1 MVAVVPREIAQSVE
15 TLTGARI
22 LAFTFTGG
30 GCINSG
36 GKLTTSGGTYFL
48 KWNDAGK
55 FPGMFQAESIGL
67 SLLRK
72 TNSMTVPYP
81 VHDGHAGSFQFLLLE
96 FIHEGKKKGD
106 YWAKFGSRLAA
117 LHKQS
122 ALAFGLDH
130 NNYIGSLSQRNDQS
144 ASWIEFFVNCRLKAQ
159 VELARAHD
167 KIDADLQN
175 KFERLFERLPSLLTL
190 EPPSLLHGDLWGGNL
205 LVDAEGNP
213 CLIDPAVYYGHR
225 EADLAM
231 TQLFGGFDPEFL
243 ECYHAEFPLTPGYR
257 ERFEIYN
264 LYSLLVH
271 LNLFGIGYRSGVVS
285 IIDRFV

>member
-15 TLTGARI
+15 AETRSRI
-22 LAFTFTGG
+22 LTFTFTGG

-36 GKLTTSGGTYFL
+36 GKLTTSGETYFL

-55 FPGMFQAESIGL
+55 FPGMFQAEASGL
-67 SLLRK
+67 SLLRNS
-72 TNSMTVPYP
+72 NSMTVPFP
-81 VHDGHAGSFQFLLLE
+81 LHNGNAGPFQFLLLE
-96 FIHEGKKKGD
+96 FIREGRKTGD
-106 YWAKFGSRLAA
+106 YWAKFGSCLAD
-117 LHKQS
+117 LHRRS
-122 ALAFGLDH
+122 AHTFGLDH

-144 ASWIEFFVNCRLKAQ
+144 TSWIDFFVNCRLKAQ
-159 VELARAHD
+159 VELARAHN
-167 KIDADLQN
+167 KIDDGLHK
-175 KFERLFERLPSLLTL
+175 KFERFFDRLPSLLTL

-205 LVDAEGNP
+205 LVDADGNP

-225 EADLAM
+225 EVDLAM

-243 ECYHAEFPLTPGYR
+243 ECYHAEFPLAPGYR

-264 LYSLLVH
+264 LYPLLVH
-271 LNLFGIGYRSGVVS
+271 LNLFGEGYRSSVVS